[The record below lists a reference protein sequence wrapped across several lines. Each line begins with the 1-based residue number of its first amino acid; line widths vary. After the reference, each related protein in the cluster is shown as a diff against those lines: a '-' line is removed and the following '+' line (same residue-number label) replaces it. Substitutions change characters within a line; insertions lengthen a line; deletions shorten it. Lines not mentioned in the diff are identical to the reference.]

1 MNRMIATLVAGVVIA
16 AGMSMNAQDRTS
28 GQFVRVDGVG
38 QAASVRFNCNVNGVV
53 YPVDYA
59 NNIWAI
65 NLANGLWFIIGR
77 LYATPNGFVAVN
89 YLGVRYPAVCE

>member
-1 MNRMIATLVAGVVIA
+1 MKRMIATLVVGIA
-16 AGMSMNAQDRTS
+16 IATGMTLRAQDRTNAHV
-28 GQFVRVDGVG
+28 VRV
-38 QAASVRFNCNVNGVV
+38 QAASVQFNCNVNGVV

-65 NLANGLWFIIGR
+65 NPANGLWFIIGH

-89 YLGVRYPAVCE
+89 YLGVQYAAVCQ